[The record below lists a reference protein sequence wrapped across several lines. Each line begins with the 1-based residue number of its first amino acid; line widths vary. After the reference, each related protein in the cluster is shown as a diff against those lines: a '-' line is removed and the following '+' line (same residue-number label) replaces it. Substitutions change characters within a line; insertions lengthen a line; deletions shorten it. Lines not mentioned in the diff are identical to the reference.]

1 MPEGLSTDGKEGG
14 YVDKVGNQAYI
25 YTGELEP
32 PYLNRLEGHPYLD
45 TRNYRKGALA
55 FDGGVYPGIGM
66 RLNVYIE
73 RLIVLSPDRRLH
85 VIVPPGTDTAM
96 WIDEV
101 IDRSPRNYRSRMR
114 LSNHRSNPYFPKV
127 RRFLIHA
134 PCRRVYF
141 RSSS

>member
-85 VIVPPGTDTAM
+85 VIVPPERIPRCGVV
-96 WIDEV
+96 EV
-101 IDRSPRNYRSRMR
+101 FVPPPGDKGLARGG
-114 LSNHRSNPYFPKV
+114 
-127 RRFLIHA
+127 
-134 PCRRVYF
+134 
-141 RSSS
+141 

>member
-85 VIVPPGTDTAM
+85 VIVPPER
-96 WIDEV
+96 I
-101 IDRSPRNYRSRMR
+101 PLH
-114 LSNHRSNPYFPKV
+114 LSFRECS
-127 RRFLIHA
+127 L
-134 PCRRVYF
+134 CRYIYKIEIA
-141 RSSS
+141 SGME

>member
-73 RLIVLSPDRRLH
+73 RLIVLSPDRR
-85 VIVPPGTDTAM
+85 
-96 WIDEV
+96 IDEV

-134 PCRRVYF
+134 PCRRVHF

>member
-85 VIVPPGTDTAM
+85 VIVTPERIPRCGLMKLLTALRGTTG
-96 WIDEV
+96 
-101 IDRSPRNYRSRMR
+101 
-114 LSNHRSNPYFPKV
+114 
-127 RRFLIHA
+127 HA
-134 PCRRVYF
+134 
-141 RSSS
+141 

>member
-45 TRNYRKGALA
+45 TRNYRKGAFERVYRTADRA
-55 FDGGVYPGIGM
+55 FAGSAVACDC
-66 RLNVYIE
+66 
-73 RLIVLSPDRRLH
+73 
-85 VIVPPGTDTAM
+85 PPGTDTAM

-134 PCRRVYF
+134 PCRRVHF

>member
-55 FDGGVYPGIGM
+55 FDGGAFAGSAVAC
-66 RLNVYIE
+66 
-73 RLIVLSPDRRLH
+73 DC
-85 VIVPPGTDTAM
+85 PPGTDTAM

-134 PCRRVYF
+134 PCRRVHF